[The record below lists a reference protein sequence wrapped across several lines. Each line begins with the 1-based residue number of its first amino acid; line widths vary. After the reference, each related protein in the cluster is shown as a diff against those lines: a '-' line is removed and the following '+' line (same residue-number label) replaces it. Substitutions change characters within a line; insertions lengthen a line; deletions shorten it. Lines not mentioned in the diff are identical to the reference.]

1 MSVIPLIDASWPAP
15 LGLRVGGAVNELDR
29 TNPSGPIHESAASRN
44 GATHAARTL
53 DVGMIE
59 RVASLPIGVAW
70 ISTGLFNSRW

>member
-44 GATHAARTL
+44 GARTL